1 MLTDS
6 GPDLVGQKN
15 KGFTMLELLISS
27 ALSII
32 ILVIAGSVLIA
43 GLRTQESSQSVTD
56 AANTAQQIV
65 RSIQAGVKNSSAIS
79 VTTNGTTGAQLLM
92 TRTISSDPNSTAPSC
107 QDWYYT
113 PASGGLLYTRR
124 TTPASP
130 ITLPNGGPAGIWTL
144 LGSGVSPADLAT
156 GKVFSAPSGDRVE
169 LKFSVAAGSHP
180 YVLISTMN
188 YRTQSTTL
196 SAPCF

>member
-1 MLTDS
+1 MLAAGDI
-6 GPDLVGQKN
+6 GLVGQKS
-15 KGFTMLELLISS
+15 KGFTMLELLVAS
-27 ALSII
+27 ALSIM

-79 VTTNGTTGAQLLM
+79 VSTNGATGAQLLM
-92 TRTISSDPNSTAPSC
+92 TRTISSDPNSSAPSC

-113 PASGGLLYTRR
+113 PANGGLVYTKK

-130 ITLPNGGPAGIWTL
+130 ISLPNGGPQGLWTL
-144 LGSGVSPADLAT
+144 LGTGVSPADIAT
-156 GKVFSAPSGDRVE
+156 GKVFNAPSGDRVE